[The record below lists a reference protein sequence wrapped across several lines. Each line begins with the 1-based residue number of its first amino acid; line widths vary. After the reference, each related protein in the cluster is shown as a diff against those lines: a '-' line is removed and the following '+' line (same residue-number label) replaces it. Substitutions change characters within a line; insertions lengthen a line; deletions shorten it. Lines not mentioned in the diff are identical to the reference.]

1 MKDYTLK
8 MFMEDYQ
15 GFDWQNGEVVLVVDG
30 NPHICHKAWKY
41 LLKKHGESIVRKWT
55 HDEKLMVIVVK
66 RAEDSAGR

>member
-30 NPHICHKAWKY
+30 NPHIRHKAWKY
-41 LLKKHGESIVRKWT
+41 LLEKYSESIVREWT
-55 HDEKLMVIVVK
+55 HDEKLMVIVLK
-66 RAEDSAGR
+66 MPEDSAGR